1 MAKRKTIIK
10 LDASER
16 KIEKDAHLYRS
27 ISRKKLQSVE
37 NILERT
43 RKSKN
48 INIRISDDDLERLR
62 RRSQEEGLPYQTLV
76 ASILH
81 KYLTNRLV
89 DEKAIRKSIELLHSD

>member
-1 MAKRKTIIK
+1 MAKKKTIIK
-10 LDASER
+10 LDASEQR
-16 KIEKDAHLYRS
+16 IEKNAHLFRPVS
-27 ISRKKLQSVE
+27 NKKLKSVDS
-37 NILERT
+37 ILERT

-89 DEKAIRKSIELLHSD
+89 DEKAIRKSLELLQSD